1 MKLATID
8 PCAALISPRNAF
20 ELLKPLVPMSVELS
34 ISFHYFAMS
43 LHDIGQ
49 FARVGSMCG
58 VEKLLTMEFSYVL
71 EAPMESEKDGEPSQI
86 ADVFIVDR
94 EQFQL
99 RFCCGNERQNVRKR
113 NQRDWKIG

>member
-8 PCAALISPRNAF
+8 PGAALISPRNAC
-20 ELLKPLVPMSVELS
+20 ELLKPLVPMSIELF
-34 ISFHYFAMS
+34 ISFHYFTMS
-43 LHDIGQ
+43 LHYIGQ
-49 FARVGSMCG
+49 FARVGGMCG

-71 EAPMESEKDGEPSQI
+71 EAPMESEKDCEPSQI
-86 ADVFIVDR
+86 ADVLIVDR

-99 RFCCGNERQNVRKR
+99 RFYCRNERQNVRKR